1 MQSKPN
7 ILPESREMTK
17 HKLRKMQ
24 KQNKPL
30 YERYHEIVKQKVDKI
45 EKIKEEM
52 EQIKINRD
60 PENFNP
66 SLHPK
71 INEKSR

>member
-1 MQSKPN
+1 
-7 ILPESREMTK
+7 
-17 HKLRKMQ
+17 
-24 KQNKPL
+24 
-30 YERYHEIVKQKVDKI
+30 VKQKVDKI